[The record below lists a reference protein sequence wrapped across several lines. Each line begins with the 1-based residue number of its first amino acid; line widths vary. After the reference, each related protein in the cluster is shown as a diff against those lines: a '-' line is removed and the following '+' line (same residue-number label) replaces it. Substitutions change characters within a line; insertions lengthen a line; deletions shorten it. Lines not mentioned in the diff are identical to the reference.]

1 MNYSETNKNLK
12 KNGNKKFP
20 KGKYFFGS
28 VKVGERGQIV
38 IPIKARKVFKI
49 NPGDQLL
56 VFGEIKKGLGLMK
69 ASKLSKFITRI
80 MPDFD
85 LEGIDSEENLEE
97 ES

>member
-1 MNYSETNKNLK
+1 MNSTKINENLK
-12 KNGNKKFP
+12 KKGIKKFP

-49 NPGDQLL
+49 NPGDQML
-56 VFGEIKKGLGLMK
+56 VFGEVKKGLGLMK
-69 ASKLSKFITRI
+69 ASKLSKFITGMI
-80 MPDFD
+80 PDFD